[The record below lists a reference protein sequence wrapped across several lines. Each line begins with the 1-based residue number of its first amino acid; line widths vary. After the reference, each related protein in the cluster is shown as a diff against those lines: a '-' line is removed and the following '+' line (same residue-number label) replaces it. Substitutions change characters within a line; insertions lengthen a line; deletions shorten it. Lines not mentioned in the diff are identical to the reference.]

1 MSPSAGTAW
10 RSAPA
15 PSRVPTGKVVFV
27 VFAAMAEVER
37 EFIHE
42 RALVGLDTAAA
53 NGKHGG
59 RPPAVDGDMLAVALR
74 RRDAQES
81 VTAIAAH
88 LGIGRPALYQT
99 LAAYDEASAATSE
112 ARRPDEE

>member
-1 MSPSAGTAW
+1 MIRTGPLAGTYDPHGA
-10 RSAPA
+10 
-15 PSRVPTGKVVFV
+15 GKVLFV

-59 RPPAVDGDMLAVALR
+59 RPPAVDADMLAVALR
-74 RRDAQES
+74 RRDAKAP
-81 VTAIAAH
+81 VTAIAPH
-88 LGIGRPALYQT
+88 LGVGRSTLYRT
-99 LAAYDEASAATSE
+99 LAAYDEAATTTGERDSTD
-112 ARRPDEE
+112 R